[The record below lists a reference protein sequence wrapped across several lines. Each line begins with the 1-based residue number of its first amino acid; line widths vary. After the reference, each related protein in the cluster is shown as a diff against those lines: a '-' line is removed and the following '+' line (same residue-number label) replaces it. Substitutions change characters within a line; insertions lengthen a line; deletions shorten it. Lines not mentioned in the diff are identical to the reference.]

1 MTTVSGDA
9 GSSTVNAV
17 NVPDGEERGQPSAR
31 GLVLVIEDE
40 APIAE
45 VERLYLSR
53 EGFGV
58 HVERTALAGLA
69 AARRLRPVAIL
80 LDVGLPPD
88 GAPPDGATPD
98 ETRLDGTDVCRSLRE
113 EGDWT
118 PVLFVTARD
127 DEAERIRGL
136 ELGADDYITKPF
148 SPRELVARLRT
159 VLRRSEGP
167 TEAGCV
173 VLGPVRVDVDSRR
186 VRIDGDEASADV
198 PLTATEFDLL
208 VFLARRPGRVISRE
222 ELLSS
227 VWGYSAA
234 GGTRTVDVH
243 IAQLRG
249 KLSAGLGARL
259 GPEADLIRTV
269 RGIGYAAGVP
279 GPAATTDES

>member
-17 NVPDGEERGQPSAR
+17 NVPDGEERGQSSAR

-58 HVERTALAGLA
+58 HVERTASAGLA

-80 LDVGLPPD
+80 LDVGLPSD
-88 GAPPDGATPD
+88 GAPLDGATPD

-173 VLGPVRVDVDSRR
+173 VLGPVRVDLDSRR

-279 GPAATTDES
+279 GPAATIDES

>member
-1 MTTVSGDA
+1 VTTVSGDA

-17 NVPDGEERGQPSAR
+17 NVPDGEERGQSSAR

-58 HVERTALAGLA
+58 HVERTASAGLA

-80 LDVGLPPD
+80 LDVGLPSD
-88 GAPPDGATPD
+88 GAPLDGATPD

-173 VLGPVRVDVDSRR
+173 VLGPVRVDLDSRR

>member
-1 MTTVSGDA
+1 VTTVSGDA

>member
-17 NVPDGEERGQPSAR
+17 NVPDGEERGQSSAR

-58 HVERTALAGLA
+58 HVERTASAGLA

-80 LDVGLPPD
+80 LDVGLPSD
-88 GAPPDGATPD
+88 GAPLDGATPD

-173 VLGPVRVDVDSRR
+173 VLGPVRVDLDSRR